1 MDHGIAALPQ
11 FIPSPPIN
19 AFHIGPLEIHF
30 YALGY
35 IIGITLAIL
44 ITRRR
49 WRALGGDPDLVN
61 DIALW
66 VVPAGIIGGRI
77 YFDITTPDDIP
88 HVWYGVFAVWTGGL
102 GIWGGVALA
111 AAVGA
116 WRLRRLG
123 VTVGPF
129 ANAIAPALL
138 VAQAI
143 GRIGNYFNK
152 ELFGKPTTL
161 PWGLE
166 IPYAYRVAGGI
177 PPQDLHYAT
186 FQPSFL
192 YELIWDL
199 ALAAFLVWLGHHAK
213 IKPWGL
219 FALYVA
225 GYSGYRIFE
234 ETIRIDS
241 SEYFLGL
248 RLNMFV
254 AISLTVI
261 GVVWFVLAQRRPE
274 RPYTVLPASAAGAV
288 EDTKPGDAAAV
299 MNDPEAADQA
309 EAAHGEADQT
319 ETGQSETGQDAV
331 GQKAGQGLV
340 GQEAGQ
346 GLADQKAGQGETAPA
361 EAGHAEAGPALAD
374 DSGDVDSEKA
384 APADPSAGG
393 KAKADDDTVVAT
405 ARSDE

>member
-1 MDHGIAALPQ
+1 MLGYMVQLTALPAYL
-11 FIPSPPIN
+11 PSPPIDS
-19 AFHIGPLEIHF
+19 FHIGPLDIHF

-49 WRALGGDPDLVN
+49 WRALGGDPDVVN

-77 YFDITTPDDIP
+77 YFDLTTPGDIP

-111 AAVGA
+111 TIVGA

-123 VTVGPF
+123 ITVGSF
-129 ANAIAPALL
+129 ANAVAPALL
-138 VAQAI
+138 VAQAV

-166 IPYAYRVAGGI
+166 IPYPYRVSGGI
-177 PPQDLHYAT
+177 PPQDLHFAT
-186 FQPSFL
+186 FQPTFL

-225 GYSGYRIFE
+225 GYSAFRIFE
-234 ETIRIDS
+234 ESVRIDS
-241 SEYFLGL
+241 SEHFFGL
-248 RLNMFV
+248 RLNLYI
-254 AISLTVI
+254 AIIGTVGGLI
-261 GVVWFVLAQRRPE
+261 WFGFAQRRPD
-274 RPYTVLPASAAGAV
+274 RPVVVRPDPAQPDAGSAPAPVEAPPDEATAGAEGVASAR
-288 EDTKPGDAAAV
+288 
-299 MNDPEAADQA
+299 
-309 EAAHGEADQT
+309 
-319 ETGQSETGQDAV
+319 SE
-331 GQKAGQGLV
+331 
-340 GQEAGQ
+340 E
-346 GLADQKAGQGETAPA
+346 
-361 EAGHAEAGPALAD
+361 
-374 DSGDVDSEKA
+374 
-384 APADPSAGG
+384 
-393 KAKADDDTVVAT
+393 
-405 ARSDE
+405 

>member
-1 MDHGIAALPQ
+1 MAQGIAALPQ

-19 AFHIGPLEIHF
+19 SFHIGPLEIHF

-49 WRALGGDPDLVN
+49 WRALGGNPDLVN
-61 DIALW
+61 DIAVW

-116 WRLRRLG
+116 WRLHKLG
-123 VTVGPF
+123 ITVGPF
-129 ANAIAPALL
+129 ANAIAPGLL

-166 IPYAYRVAGGI
+166 IPYAYRVAGI
-177 PPQDLHYAT
+177 PSQYWHYAT

-254 AISLTVI
+254 AIALTVV
-261 GVVWFVLAQRRPE
+261 GLVWFGLAERRPE
-274 RPYTVLPASAAGAV
+274 RPFSVLPASASGSV
-288 EDTKPGDAAAV
+288 DDVKPDEAAAV
-299 MNDPEAADQA
+299 TADPEDAADPPEDA
-309 EAAHGEADQT
+309 DAH
-319 ETGQSETGQDAV
+319 
-331 GQKAGQGLV
+331 
-340 GQEAGQ
+340 
-346 GLADQKAGQGETAPA
+346 
-361 EAGHAEAGPALAD
+361 
-374 DSGDVDSEKA
+374 
-384 APADPSAGG
+384 DPSAKEDG
-393 KAKADDDTVVAT
+393 AADDATVAT
-405 ARSDE
+405 VRSEE

>member
-1 MDHGIAALPQ
+1 MAHGTGALPQ
-11 FIPSPPIN
+11 FIPSPPISS
-19 AFHIGPLEIHF
+19 FHVGPLDIHF

-49 WRALGGDPDLVN
+49 WRALGGDPDVVN

-77 YFDITTPDDIP
+77 YFDITTPGDIP
-88 HVWYGVFAVWTGGL
+88 HVWYGLFAVWTGGL

-111 AAVGA
+111 AVVGA

-123 VTVGPF
+123 ITVGPF

-138 VAQAI
+138 VAQAV

-152 ELFGKPTTL
+152 ELFGGPTTL

-166 IPYAYRVAGGI
+166 IPYQYRLAGGI
-177 PPQDLHYAT
+177 PAQDLHFST
-186 FQPSFL
+186 FQPTFL

-199 ALAAFLVWLGHHAK
+199 ALAAFLVWLGHHAR

-225 GYSGYRIFE
+225 GYSAFRIFE
-234 ETIRIDS
+234 EALRVDS
-241 SEYFLGL
+241 SEHFLGL

-254 AISLTVI
+254 SVALTI
-261 GVVWFVLAQRRPE
+261 AGLVWFVIVQRRPE
-274 RPYTVLPASAAGAV
+274 RPYTVLTPGAPEAAGGVAASPEEASPAEDSPAEASSAEASSAEAPADETGQEASAAEHDG
-288 EDTKPGDAAAV
+288 P
-299 MNDPEAADQA
+299 QA
-309 EAAHGEADQT
+309 G
-319 ETGQSETGQDAV
+319 
-331 GQKAGQGLV
+331 
-340 GQEAGQ
+340 GQEAGEP
-346 GLADQKAGQGETAPA
+346 ADGVTAGASGRAA
-361 EAGHAEAGPALAD
+361 EVAAAD
-374 DSGDVDSEKA
+374 DAGVTGNRSE
-384 APADPSAGG
+384 D
-393 KAKADDDTVVAT
+393 
-405 ARSDE
+405 